1 MTGSHQ
7 QPSHH
12 SSRLERT
19 WHHVAA
25 EFAPRRL
32 ARRSARSLRA
42 RVDLLRSRWF
52 FILQCAISA
61 AIAWYIA
68 GTIVGNQQPF
78 FAPIATLIALGQSF
92 GQRLERAVQ
101 VVIGVAI
108 GVLVG
113 DLFIHAFGSGYVQ
126 LTIIIVIAMSIA
138 TLLDTGV
145 LATTQAG
152 VQAIFVTLL
161 VAPSGMAFSRWSD
174 AAIGG
179 AVALAA
185 ATITPASPLRKPR
198 RHAAGITREI
208 AQVLHGT
215 ASALRH
221 RNIDEGEA
229 ALERARASEKEL
241 ATLQALADDGLAVV
255 RSSPFRRSHLPAVQA
270 IADLLV
276 PLDRDVRNIRVLVR
290 RACTAIREG
299 EDVPKAYIDLVDDLA
314 AITDSMAAELDQRHL
329 PTQARADLRD
339 LAERTIYVTA
349 HPNLSGEVIRAQV
362 RSAIVDLLMVTG
374 LDHEQALAYIPA
386 SYSLEPD
393 DPDTGSHQDLPTQ
406 ALRRL
411 DDEGEPTR

>member
-1 MTGSHQ
+1 MTGSPARPHHQ
-7 QPSHH
+7 
-12 SSRLERT
+12 SSQLERT

-25 EFAPRRL
+25 EFGPQL

-42 RVDLLRSRWF
+42 RVHLLRSRWF
-52 FILQCAISA
+52 FIFQCAISA

-68 GTIVGNQQPF
+68 GTLVGNEQPF

-92 GQRLERAVQ
+92 GQRLERAIQ

-126 LTIIIVIAMSIA
+126 LTVIIVIAMSIA

-185 ATITPASPLRKPR
+185 ATITPASPLCKPR
-198 RHAAGITREI
+198 RHAAVITRDI
-208 AQVLHGT
+208 AQVLHE
-215 ASALRH
+215 AAAALRH
-221 RNIDEGEA
+221 RNIDEGTA
-229 ALERARASEKEL
+229 ALDRARASEKEL
-241 ATLQALADDGLAVV
+241 ATLQSLADDGLAVV

-276 PLDRDVRNIRVLVR
+276 PLDRAVRNIRVLVR
-290 RACTAIREG
+290 RACTAIRES

-314 AITDSMAAELDQRHL
+314 AITDSMADELAQRHL
-329 PTQARADLRD
+329 PTQARADLRE

-374 LDHEQALAYIPA
+374 LDNEAALAYIPA

-393 DPDTGSHQDLPTQ
+393 DPDTGSHKDLPTQ
-406 ALRRL
+406 TLHRL
-411 DDEGEPTR
+411 GEERVDEG